1 MERRSLSSL
10 TYKGSIPE
18 AINEAKKQKKL
29 FVVYISG
36 NFCLISITFISNNVV
51 MKFLILFY
59 FILFQAKTLSQ
70 TTWNTQHGLIWKWVK
85 FFIYYILI
93 IFFFLS
99 VRVPYLLCS
108 GGRVSIEVL
117 YTIAYPRRK
126 HRRCKLLCNM

>member
-36 NFCLISITFISNNVV
+36 NFCLISITFISNKVV
-51 MKFLILFY
+51 MKFLFY

-70 TTWNTQHGLIWKWVK
+70 TTWKTQHGLIWKWVIL
-85 FFIYYILI
+85 FIYLYINNI
-93 IFFFLS
+93 FFLS
-99 VRVPYLLCS
+99 LRVPYLLCS
-108 GGRVSIEVL
+108 GGRVSVEVL

-126 HRRCKLLCNM
+126 HWRCKLLCNM

>member
-36 NFCLISITFISNNVV
+36 NFCLISITFISNKVV
-51 MKFLILFY
+51 MKFLFY

-70 TTWNTQHGLIWKWVK
+70 TTWKTQHGLIWKWVIL
-85 FFIYYILI
+85 FIYLYINNLY
-93 IFFFLS
+93 FLS

-126 HRRCKLLCNM
+126 HWRCKLLCNM

>member
-36 NFCLISITFISNNVV
+36 NFCLISITFISHNVV

-59 FILFQAKTLSQ
+59 FISGEDTESNNLEN
-70 TTWNTQHGLIWKWVK
+70 TTWTDLKVSYIVYL
-85 FFIYYILI
+85 FIY
-93 IFFFLS
+93 
-99 VRVPYLLCS
+99 
-108 GGRVSIEVL
+108 
-117 YTIAYPRRK
+117 
-126 HRRCKLLCNM
+126 

>member
-36 NFCLISITFISNNVV
+36 NFCLISITFISNKVV
-51 MKFLILFY
+51 MKFLFY

-70 TTWNTQHGLIWKWVK
+70 TTWKTQHGLIWKWVIL
-85 FFIYYILI
+85 FIYLYINNLY
-93 IFFFLS
+93 FLS

-108 GGRVSIEVL
+108 GGRVSVEVL

-126 HRRCKLLCNM
+126 HWRCKLLCNM

>member
-51 MKFLILFY
+51 MKFLFY
-59 FILFQAKTLSQ
+59 FISGEDTESNNLEN
-70 TTWNTQHGLIWKWVK
+70 TTWTDLKVSYIVYL
-85 FFIYYILI
+85 FIY
-93 IFFFLS
+93 
-99 VRVPYLLCS
+99 
-108 GGRVSIEVL
+108 
-117 YTIAYPRRK
+117 
-126 HRRCKLLCNM
+126 

>member
-36 NFCLISITFISNNVV
+36 NFCLISITFISNKVV
-51 MKFLILFY
+51 MKFLFY

-70 TTWNTQHGLIWKWVK
+70 TTWKTQHGLIWKWVIL
-85 FFIYYILI
+85 FIYLYINNI
-93 IFFFLS
+93 FFLS
-99 VRVPYLLCS
+99 LRVPYLLCS

-126 HRRCKLLCNM
+126 HWRCKLLCNM